1 MSFLLKFICPVSG
14 EQPCFFWHFNIQLCF
29 DSVHFIMFELLFL
42 SYF

>member
-29 DSVHFIMFELLFL
+29 DSVYFIMFELLFL